1 MSYSLD
7 KISENEIIE
16 LAKKYD
22 IEKVILFGSR
32 SRGDNREDSDI
43 DLALYGGNYMYFA
56 FDFNDEVKTN
66 LKCDVTYLD
75 HEIDNNLRNSIN
87 RDGILLYEKKI
98 DEQQRYEYFSKALND
113 LEESLKMN
121 PTGDALV
128 QDYIIKMFN
137 LCFEYSWKLIKSRLE
152 SQGKFFDEIV
162 APSGIIKIAYKYRI
176 ISDEQCWLDIIKTYN
191 DLDVRLQ
198 LENIKKIKNRN
209 YLELF
214 HELKKINDI

>member
-1 MSYSLD
+1 
-7 KISENEIIE
+7 
-16 LAKKYD
+16 
-22 IEKVILFGSR
+22 
-32 SRGDNREDSDI
+32 
-43 DLALYGGNYMYFA
+43 
-56 FDFNDEVKTN
+56 
-66 LKCDVTYLD
+66 
-75 HEIDNNLRNSIN
+75 
-87 RDGILLYEKKI
+87 
-98 DEQQRYEYFSKALND
+98 
-113 LEESLKMN
+113 
-121 PTGDALV
+121 
-128 QDYIIKMFN
+128 MFN

-176 ISDEQCWLDIIKTYN
+176 ISDKQCWLDIIKTYN